1 MTAFMLLAL
10 LLIALALAFALLPLR
25 GGGGRPGDRRLKALD
40 EALAAGVI
48 DAGEHASKRA
58 ALAAA
63 DASAAAGD
71 GGVQG
76 GTRLAAVLVAVLLP
90 AAAVLLYR
98 AVGEPAAFDPA
109 RMAATTPAGPEG
121 HGVDMDQAIR
131 GLVAKLEA
139 EPGNAEGW
147 ALLGRA
153 YQSMGRFAESRDALQ
168 HAHDLLPDNPDV
180 TVEYAQAAA
189 LASEGRRISG
199 EPRALIEGVLAVDPD
214 HQRALWLIGISD
226 YQQGQFAAAIDA
238 WNRLLPNLP
247 ADSDIARSVRAQIE
261 DAQAQLGQAPAEPAL
276 PAATAPP
283 AAPADA
289 AAAPQAGTQARL
301 TVHVRLDPKLADRLD
316 PGATLF
322 VFARA
327 AEGPPMPL
335 AIHRARAGEL
345 PLTVTLDDSTGMMPT
360 MKLSMF
366 PQVVVGARIS
376 ARGDA
381 SAQSGDLQGLSMPL
395 DSTRREPLELVIDR
409 VVP

>member
-1 MTAFMLLAL
+1 M
-10 LLIALALAFALLPLR
+10 
-25 GGGGRPGDRRLKALD
+25 
-40 EALAAGVI
+40 
-48 DAGEHASKRA
+48 
-58 ALAAA
+58 
-63 DASAAAGD
+63 
-71 GGVQG
+71 
-76 GTRLAAVLVAVLLP
+76 
-90 AAAVLLYR
+90 
-98 AVGEPAAFDPA
+98 
-109 RMAATTPAGPEG
+109 
-121 HGVDMDQAIR
+121 
-131 GLVAKLEA
+131 
-139 EPGNAEGW
+139 
-147 ALLGRA
+147 
-153 YQSMGRFAESRDALQ
+153 
-168 HAHDLLPDNPDV
+168 
-180 TVEYAQAAA
+180 
-189 LASEGRRISG
+189 
-199 EPRALIEGVLAVDPD
+199 LAVDPD

-276 PAATAPP
+276 PAVTAPP

-335 AIHRARAGEL
+335 ALHRARAGEL

-376 ARGDA
+376 TRGDA